1 MRLDFNVV
9 VVDDDWD
16 DVDSNAGIKDLI
28 QKLETLIKSKGFFP
42 KVFGFSSV
50 SEAGAAKIHR
60 ADLYLSDN
68 NLGDN
73 ATHPNPNETNGGI
86 EYYLQL
92 KNKYICDFVLY
103 TRSQVVEI
111 VAKLASDL
119 TTKKDPNL
127 FSRFTFVSRDD
138 GNTQWHQSIFALI
151 DHLLT
156 KREELNNLRGLYAQ
170 QTSRMDERLKGKY
183 PSTDPRETLKT
194 RINRIPALA
203 PKRNDLHEVREIR
216 NGLMHND
223 EVLCPIRDE
232 YVVRF
237 NGDETTR
244 TYEILESDI
253 KTYRD
258 KLNAAYG
265 FVEQLTI

>member
-1 MRLDFNVV
+1 
-9 VVDDDWD
+9 
-16 DVDSNAGIKDLI
+16 
-28 QKLETLIKSKGFFP
+28 
-42 KVFGFSSV
+42 
-50 SEAGAAKIHR
+50 
-60 ADLYLSDN
+60 
-68 NLGDN
+68 
-73 ATHPNPNETNGGI
+73 
-86 EYYLQL
+86 LQL

-103 TRSQVVEI
+103 TRSQIAEI

-138 GNTQWHQSIFALI
+138 GNTQWHHSIIALI

-170 QTSRMDERLKGKY
+170 QTSKIDESLKRKY
-183 PSTDPRETLKT
+183 PSTATERLKKT
-194 RINRIPALA
+194 INLIPVADIDA
-203 PKRNDLHEVREIR
+203 QKRQELHEVREIR